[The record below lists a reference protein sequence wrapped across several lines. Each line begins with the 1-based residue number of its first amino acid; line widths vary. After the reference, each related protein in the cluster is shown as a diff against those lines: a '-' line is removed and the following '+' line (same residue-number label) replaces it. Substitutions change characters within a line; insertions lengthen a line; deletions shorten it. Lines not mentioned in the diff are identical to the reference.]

1 MQAEAA
7 SLLGA
12 ERSSVVTALRNAA
25 AATGSDF
32 HYLLGTAMRES
43 SLKPNAQSSAS
54 SAAGLFQFIDQTWL
68 GLVKEHGAQYGL
80 GDYAS
85 AITRDADGRFHAP
98 ASERQEILNL
108 RKDPEVCAIMAGEYA
123 KTTQGEMRANLGRN
137 VCGGEL
143 YAAHF
148 LGPDAAC
155 RLIRLVGSDPTADAA
170 AQFPKAAASNSSVFY
185 HTDGAPKTV
194 REVYDWAMRQPGGE
208 GTVRVAQLADITPAH
223 NARLQVA
230 GAHDAEV
237 QMLMSSVMNWQPGGG
252 QGMFGNLFALNPNL
266 AKGFGGNSPLGA
278 LGGATPSSAISFAP
292 SLLGILSDAKNT
304 TS

>member
-7 SLLGA
+7 SVLGA

-43 SLKPNAQSSAS
+43 SLKPNAQSSSS

-68 GLVKEHGAQYGL
+68 GLVKEHGGQYGL
-80 GDYAS
+80 GNYAA
-85 AITRDADGRFHAP
+85 AITKDGDGRYHADP
-98 ASERQEILNL
+98 AQKQAILAL
-108 RKDPEVCAIMAGEYA
+108 RKDPDVSALMAGEYA
-123 KTTQGEMRANLGRN
+123 KSTQGQMRASLGRD

-155 RLIRLVGSDPTADAA
+155 KLIRMAGNDPYANAA
-170 AQFPKAAASNSSVFY
+170 AQFPQAAAANKTVFF
-185 HTDGAPKTV
+185 HADGAAKSV
-194 REVYDWAMRQPGGE
+194 REVYDWALAQPGSAGA
-208 GTVRVAQLADITPAH
+208 VRVAQLPDIAPTLDA
-223 NARLQVA
+223 ARLKVA
-230 GAHDAEV
+230 TAGDAEV
-237 QMLMSSVMNWQPGGG
+237 QMLLASVMNWQPGGG
-252 QGMFGNLFALNPNL
+252 QSMFGNLFGQDN
-266 AKGFGGNSPLGA
+266 K
-278 LGGATPSSAISFAP
+278 ATPSSTMSFGP
-292 SLLGILSDAKNT
+292 GLLGLLSDAKDA

>member
-43 SLKPNAQSSAS
+43 SLKPDARSSSSSAV
-54 SAAGLFQFIDQTWL
+54 GLFQFIDQTWL

-80 GDYAS
+80 GSFAA
-85 AITRDADGRFHAP
+85 AITKDTEGRYHAP
-98 ASERQEILNL
+98 ATDKQAILNL
-108 RKDPEVCAIMAGEYA
+108 RKDPDVAALMAGEYA
-123 KTTQGEMRANLGRN
+123 KTTQGQMRTNLGRD

-155 RLIRLVGSDPTADAA
+155 KLIRLAGSDPSVNAV
-170 AQFPKAAASNSSVFY
+170 AQFPQAAAANKTVFF
-185 HTDGAPKTV
+185 HADGAPKSV
-194 REVYDWAMRQPGGE
+194 REVYDWALAQPGAE
-208 GTVRVAQLADITPAH
+208 GSVRVAQLPDITPVH
-223 NARLQVA
+223 EARLKVA
-230 GAHDAEV
+230 GAQDAEV
-237 QMLMSSVMNWQPGGG
+237 QMLLASVMNWQPGGG
-252 QGMFGNLFALNPNL
+252 QGLFGNLFGLSGIPGL
-266 AKGFGGNSPLGA
+266 GNN
-278 LGGATPSSAISFAP
+278 ATPSSALSFGP
-292 SLLGILSDAKNT
+292 GLLGLLSDAKNG